1 MNVLHKTLFPNQSK
15 NMLFS
20 FLHALVTQI
29 SLELLLQHYYL
40 LCHKLGKHNRCV
52 NQDKIIYKCKN

>member
-1 MNVLHKTLFPNQSK
+1 MNVLHETLFPNQLN

-40 LCHKLGKHNRCV
+40 LCHELGKHNKRV
-52 NQDKIIYKCKN
+52 NQDKIIHKCEN